1 MTPLFQN
8 PDILTVIA
16 EVAVT
21 ITGFTAIAAVF
32 RRRQGAWDRPERI
45 LFLVLMRT
53 SLIVLFFSFVPW
65 LVGQVVTS
73 VDTVWRT
80 SCGLYG
86 LMQLIDVTWYLRH
99 KAGKPT
105 RGQKI
110 LAPLGFVNVTCQFL
124 VAAGMLGPGQLV
136 FVAGL
141 LFLLYVSI
149 HNFVLLLI
157 IGLDKEP

>member
-1 MTPLFQN
+1 LFQN
-8 PDILTVIA
+8 PDILFVIA

-21 ITGFTAIAAVF
+21 ITGFTAIGAVF
-32 RRRQGAWDRPERI
+32 RRRQGKWARPEQV

-53 SLIVLFFSFVPW
+53 SLIVLFFAFVPW
-65 LVGQVVTS
+65 LVGQAVTS
-73 VDTVWRT
+73 DDLVWRI

-99 KAGKPT
+99 KAGEPT

-110 LAPLGFVNVTCQFL
+110 LAPLGFVNVTSQML

-136 FVAGL
+136 YVAGL
-141 LFLLYVSI
+141 LFLMYVSI

-157 IGLDKEP
+157 IGLDEES

>member
-1 MTPLFQN
+1 MFQN
-8 PDILTVIA
+8 PDILNVIA

-32 RRRQGAWDRPERI
+32 RRRQGKWDRPEQI

-65 LVGQVVTS
+65 LVSQLVTS
-73 VDTVWRT
+73 ADLVWRI

-99 KAGKPT
+99 KAGEPT

-110 LAPLGFVNVTCQFL
+110 LASLGFVNVTGQFL
-124 VAAGMLGPGQLV
+124 VAAGLLGPGQFV

-141 LFLLYVSI
+141 LFLLYVSV

-157 IGLDKEP
+157 IGLDRDP